1 LRILRTIANF
11 IVQLC
16 LLMPKVYYEAN
27 VPEIEPL
34 MVCSRNESMPN
45 ITVEPTV
52 EFHPATTWNE
62 GQDVQIASGSL
73 WRRIF
78 GHSSTSFM
86 GRKIRLP
93 CNRKDSIFPANK
105 VQNQKYNILTFI
117 PLTLCEQFKSC
128 LNMFFLAMALSQ
140 FIPAIQVGFM
150 YAYWGPLAFMF
161 FITLCRE
168 GYDDL
173 KRFKRD
179 RELNQ
184 LKYQVLRPGGRE
196 EMKSSELVVGDVIN
210 VHKNQRIP
218 ADMVLLRTSD
228 KTGTCFIRTD
238 QLDGETDWKLRI
250 ACPFTQNIVNE
261 MDFFRNDITVYAAPP
276 IKDIHTFHGLVE
288 KKNNP
293 ENGPFVLNV
302 DNVLWTDTVLAT
314 GSITGVVVYT
324 GKETQSYLKASSSSS
339 KSSSLEHDM
348 NIITIFSFLLMF
360 FMALIELLL
369 TLKVEF
375 LSDTIVG
382 FIRLLLLF
390 SYVIP
395 FSLRI
400 NLDLAKIFYAYSVS
414 ADKSNP
420 GLLVRN
426 SAVTEDLG
434 RVSYMLCDKTGTLTQ
449 NCMMFKKLSF
459 GTISYSGNAL
469 SELSELLA
477 IAYRPTSLPE
487 DDEHRK
493 HAQTVREAL
502 EAIVICN
509 NVTPTD
515 TSIGSD
521 DFDDMALKTA
531 IPMITDEDYYQAS
544 SPDETALVHWAR
556 KLNVILNHRDIHRIQ
571 LIDPF
576 ENERNFKILQV
587 FPFTSERKRMS
598 IIVQDELTKEICLYS
613 KGADIVIQ
621 RMVEQNDWLEEEC
634 SNLSR
639 EGLRTLAV
647 ARRVLSEQVYNE
659 FAEAYKK
666 AQFLLTNRNSAI
678 EEALAKVE
686 RDMKLLCVTGVEDL
700 LQKDVTV
707 TLELL
712 KSAGIKIWMLTGDKL
727 ETAMC
732 VAKLSGLVNRNH
744 RIVKLSPMMKME
756 EVKAELD
763 TSNSCSNKVLVI
775 SGEMAKICLERY
787 LKQFFGYCEN
797 VSSVICFRCSPAQKA
812 AMVRMIKGVNKSRV
826 VAAVG
831 DGGNDVAMIT
841 ASNAGIGIV
850 GKEGCHASM
859 AADFS
864 INSFSQLSPLLFTH
878 GRYSYLRSSKLI
890 QLIMHRGLIVS
901 AMQFIYS
908 YLYKSVT
915 KPIFS
920 GMLMLL
926 YTTLY
931 TMMPV
936 FSFVLSKDMKSG
948 VLLLYPELYKEFKS
962 VRPVNWK
969 SFIWWVVMSGFQGK
983 LVSAAIVYFMG
994 RFDCH
999 ETELETTAFSA
1010 LIFNELLMVFLFI
1023 DTWNWFI
1030 FFCTVLSFIIYLLT
1044 LFFVDAL
1051 FNVSYVYK
1059 YSFWWKA
1066 AALTACSFGPTLIVY
1081 YLKRKCFPS
1090 KSSKLR

>member
-1 LRILRTIANF
+1 
-11 IVQLC
+11 
-16 LLMPKVYYEAN
+16 
-27 VPEIEPL
+27 
-34 MVCSRNESMPN
+34 
-45 ITVEPTV
+45 
-52 EFHPATTWNE
+52 
-62 GQDVQIASGSL
+62 
-73 WRRIF
+73 
-78 GHSSTSFM
+78 
-86 GRKIRLP
+86 
-93 CNRKDSIFPANK
+93 
-105 VQNQKYNILTFI
+105 
-117 PLTLCEQFKSC
+117 
-128 LNMFFLAMALSQ
+128 
-140 FIPAIQVGFM
+140 
-150 YAYWGPLAFMF
+150 MF

-276 IKDIHTFHGLVE
+276 NKDIHTFHGLVE

-348 NIITIFSFLLMF
+348 NIITIFSFLL
-360 FMALIELLL
+360 I
-369 TLKVEF
+369 
-375 LSDTIVG
+375 
-382 FIRLLLLF
+382 
-390 SYVIP
+390 
-395 FSLRI
+395 LRI

-449 NCMMFKKLSF
+449 NCM
-459 GTISYSGNAL
+459 
-469 SELSELLA
+469 LSELLA

-556 KLNVILNHRDIHRIQ
+556 KLNVILNHRDIHQIQ

-621 RMVEQNDWLEEEC
+621 RMVEQNDWLEEEVQRGNIYC

-647 ARRVLSEQVYNE
+647 ARRVLSQQVYNE

-678 EEALAKVE
+678 EAALAKVE

-756 EVKAELD
+756 EVKAEFD
-763 TSNSCSNKVLVI
+763 TSNNCSNKVLVI
-775 SGEMAKICLERY
+775 SGEMAKVRPISVVVLFVYCGVTICLERY

-850 GKEGCHASM
+850 GKV
-859 AADFS
+859 FQ
-864 INSFSQLSPLLFTH
+864 I
-878 GRYSYLRSSKLI
+878 I
-890 QLIMHRGLIVS
+890 VHR
-901 AMQFIYS
+901 
-908 YLYKSVT
+908 
-915 KPIFS
+915 
-920 GMLMLL
+920 
-926 YTTLY
+926 
-931 TMMPV
+931 
-936 FSFVLSKDMKSG
+936 
-948 VLLLYPELYKEFKS
+948 
-962 VRPVNWK
+962 
-969 SFIWWVVMSGFQGK
+969 
-983 LVSAAIVYFMG
+983 
-994 RFDCH
+994 
-999 ETELETTAFSA
+999 
-1010 LIFNELLMVFLFI
+1010 
-1023 DTWNWFI
+1023 
-1030 FFCTVLSFIIYLLT
+1030 
-1044 LFFVDAL
+1044 
-1051 FNVSYVYK
+1051 
-1059 YSFWWKA
+1059 
-1066 AALTACSFGPTLIVY
+1066 
-1081 YLKRKCFPS
+1081 
-1090 KSSKLR
+1090 